1 MPILEYLADFL
12 NVAQMDYSAH
22 VSSGGRV
29 VIPAKLRR
37 AIGLRTGDTVI
48 IRLAEDGLVITTPER
63 AVRAAQA
70 LVKEYVLDRRQLA
83 DELVAER
90 RLEAG
95 QE

>member
-1 MPILEYLADFL
+1 M
-12 NVAQMDYSAH
+12 NHTAH

-29 VIPAKLRR
+29 VIPAKLRK

-48 IRLAEDGLVITTPER
+48 IRLTEDGLVITTPER

-70 LVKEYVLDRRQLA
+70 LVRKYVPGDQRLG
-83 DELVAER
+83 DELIAER
-90 RLEAG
+90 RREAK

>member
-1 MPILEYLADFL
+1 
-12 NVAQMDYSAH
+12 MDYSAH
-22 VSSGGRV
+22 VGSGGRV
-29 VIPAKLRR
+29 VIPAKLRK

-70 LVKEYVLDRRQLA
+70 LVKEHVPDHRKLA

-90 RLEAG
+90 RLEAE